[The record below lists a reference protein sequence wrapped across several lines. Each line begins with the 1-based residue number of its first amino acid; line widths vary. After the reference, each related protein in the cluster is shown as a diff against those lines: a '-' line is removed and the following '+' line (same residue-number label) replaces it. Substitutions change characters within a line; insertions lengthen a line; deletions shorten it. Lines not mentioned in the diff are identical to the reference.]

1 MADEEEKKENNKEE
15 AAPNPEVD
23 DGGTAKKKGGGPMKM
38 IIIILVLL
46 IFLGGGGF
54 AAYMMFASGEEQ
66 AEEHVE
72 EVVDDTPPSPENIV
86 NYDFPELLVNLRGE
100 KSKRRFLKASI
111 ILELANPESVPI
123 IEKLTPRI
131 TDSFQ
136 VYLRELRL
144 DDIDGA
150 GGMDRL
156 REEMMIRVNK
166 ITAPIKVYNILFKQ
180 FLIQ

>member
-15 AAPNPEVD
+15 AAPDPKVA
-23 DGGTAKKKGGGPMKM
+23 DGKAAGKKGGGSMKM
-38 IIIILVLL
+38 IIIIVVAL
-46 IFLGGGGF
+46 IILGGGGF
-54 AAYMMFASGEEQ
+54 AAYMMLAGG
-66 AEEHVE
+66 EEHVE
-72 EVVDDTPPSPENIV
+72 EVVEEVVDDKPPSPENIV

-100 KSKRRFLKASI
+100 KSKRRFLKATI
-111 ILELANPESVPI
+111 ILELGAPESVPI

-156 REEMMIRVNK
+156 REEMMTRVNK
-166 ITAPIKVYNILFKQ
+166 ITDPIKVYNILFKQ